1 LYRWTEKLPAAET
14 PSVVVQEP
22 IANYSMK
29 EEEVESENYEWKELD
44 SRWDKFFIKKNH
56 VLNISIF
63 LVNLLFIRVAINI
76 IQSIYTIT

>member
-1 LYRWTEKLPAAET
+1 MYRWTEKLPAAET

-44 SRWDKFFIKKNH
+44 SRWDKFFIKKKSCFKYF
-56 VLNISIF
+56 NISCKLAF
-63 LVNLLFIRVAINI
+63 Y
-76 IQSIYTIT
+76 QGCH